1 MGLTRPRA
9 DLRGRI
15 LRSAAARVAVAA
27 AGLALLAA
35 ALAPGAA
42 AQQAAVSIPD
52 ASLRSAI
59 EGALGKQSGEAITEA
74 EMARLTVLDARYS
87 SIGQLDGL
95 QHAVNMRALYL
106 QGNRIS
112 DASSLANLAR
122 MQVLA
127 LNSNDISEI
136 DLTAMTDLRFLDLG
150 NNDLAAVDLSG
161 QRTRVGENA
170 RNSKLYALWLH
181 NNRLTSID
189 ISGLTAIR
197 DRTDGASRPNYVSL
211 RLDRNQLTSVTGL
224 ADLRPGAWSLRLEH
238 NRLTS
243 VDLRGAEHLHY
254 VNLNNNPI
262 SSTADLPGFSALTN
276 LRRLY
281 LYETNISSID
291 LSRFSRLE
299 RAFLN
304 DNNLTSVDVTGL
316 DSIQR
321 LWLRGNRITQIT
333 GLRDIGDTIVSLNLR
348 TNRLSSIDLS
358 GLTGL
363 RQLYLSDNRL
373 TAVDVS
379 ALTQLEVLWLD
390 NGSTSPGST
399 PDPAYQNQITAL
411 GRLPRFLAD
420 LRLAGNP
427 LTAPV
432 TVASRTGLRKLYVS
446 GGQIAGLSQVA
457 GLTGLTE
464 LGLTDMGL
472 TSADLS
478 NLSRL
483 SALEKLDLRGNS
495 IISVSSLAPL
505 VRMTELRLDDNIVS
519 DVSPLSNMSDL
530 KDLYVAGNLIRD
542 FAPLR
547 GLIVAGLRIH
557 GGDEQRGDSPD
568 NSSGDLNGSD
578 STDGG
583 DEQRGDSPDN
593 SSGDLN
599 GSDSTDGGDE
609 QRGDSPD
616 NSSGDLNGSDSTDG
630 GDEQRGDSP
639 DNSSGDLNGSDS
651 TDGGDE
657 QRGDSPDNSSGDLNG
672 SDSTDGGDEQRGD
685 SPDNFFWDLNAS
697 GSTHGWN
704 LSLLATDGVVDNTE
718 CGLDLICPGLA
729 IERWVV
735 AIWLVRVLDGGDPE
749 PLGYNRFEDVHPG
762 LQWASHVERLAELGI
777 TTGCSRDPARFCP
790 QNPVTRAH
798 MASLLARAFDLQSDT
813 PSGFVD
819 VDSQS
824 PHAASIAAIAAA
836 GITLG
841 CSAGPDRFCPDDL
854 VTRGQSATL
863 IVRARDHAD
872 SN

>member
-1 MGLTRPRA
+1 MDHTRPRA
-9 DLRGRI
+9 LALGPV
-15 LRSAAARVAVAA
+15 LWGAAARIAA
-27 AGLALLAA
+27 AAAVLALVAA

-42 AQQAAVSIPD
+42 AQSAAISIPD
-52 ASLRSAI
+52 AGLRSAI
-59 EGALGKQSGEAITEA
+59 EDALGKQSGEAITEGDI
-74 EMARLTVLDARYS
+74 ARLTVLDASYS
-87 SIGQLDGL
+87 GISRLDGL
-95 QHAVNMRALYL
+95 QHAVNMRGLYL

-112 DASSLANLAR
+112 DTSSLASMAR
-122 MQVLA
+122 MQVLS
-127 LNSNDISEI
+127 LHSNDISEI

-150 NNDLAAVDLSG
+150 DNDLATVDLSG

-170 RNSKLYALWLH
+170 RDSKLYALWLH

-189 ISGLTAIR
+189 LSGLTALQ
-197 DRTDGASRPNYVSL
+197 DRPDGASHPNYVSL

-224 ADLRPGAWSLRLEH
+224 ADLRPGTWSLRLEN

-254 VNLNNNPI
+254 VYLNNNPI

-316 DSIQR
+316 DSIRR
-321 LWLRGNRITQIT
+321 LWLRGNRITRIT
-333 GLRDIGDTIVSLNLR
+333 GLRDIGDTVISLNLR

-358 GLTGL
+358 GLTSL

-373 TAVDVS
+373 TAVDLS
-379 ALTQLEVLWLD
+379 PLTQLGVLWLD

-399 PDPAYQNQITAL
+399 PDPAYQNRITTL
-411 GRLPRFLAD
+411 EQLPRFLTD

-427 LTAPV
+427 LDAPV
-432 TVASRTGLRKLYVS
+432 SVASRTGLRKLYVS
-446 GGQIAGLSQVA
+446 DGQISSLSQVA

-472 TSADLS
+472 SSADLS

-495 IISVSSLAPL
+495 IIRVSSLAPL
-505 VRMTELRLDDNIVS
+505 VRMIELRLDDNTVS

-530 KDLYVAGNLIRD
+530 EDLYVAGNLIRD

-547 GLIVAGLRIH
+547 DLIVAGLRIH

-568 NSSGDLNGSD
+568 S
-578 STDGG
+578 
-583 DEQRGDSPDN
+583 
-593 SSGDLN
+593 
-599 GSDSTDGGDE
+599 
-609 QRGDSPD
+609 
-616 NSSGDLNGSDSTDG
+616 
-630 GDEQRGDSP
+630 
-639 DNSSGDLNGSDS
+639 
-651 TDGGDE
+651 
-657 QRGDSPDNSSGDLNG
+657 
-672 SDSTDGGDEQRGD
+672 
-685 SPDNFFWDLNAS
+685 FFWDINAS
-697 GSTHGWN
+697 GSVHGWN
-704 LSLLATDGVVDNTE
+704 LSLLATDGVLDNTE

-735 AIWLVRVLDGGDPE
+735 AVWLVRVLDGDDPE
-749 PLGYNRFEDVHPG
+749 PLGFNRFEDVHPG
-762 LQWASHVERLAELGI
+762 LQWAAHVERLAELGI
-777 TTGCSRDPARFCP
+777 TTGCSRNPARYCP
-790 QNPVTRAH
+790 RNPVTRAQ

-813 PSGFVD
+813 PAGFVD
-819 VDSQS
+819 VIPQS
-824 PHAASIAAIAAA
+824 AHAASIDALAAA
-836 GITLG
+836 GITSG
-841 CSAGPDRFCPDDL
+841 CSAAPDRFCPDEL
-854 VTRGQSATL
+854 VTRGQAASF
-863 IVRARDHAD
+863 IVGARDHAD

>member
-1 MGLTRPRA
+1 MGQTRPRA
-9 DLRGRI
+9 PALGHILCGAAVRI
-15 LRSAAARVAVAA
+15 AAAAAV
-27 AGLALLAA
+27 LALVAA

-42 AQQAAVSIPD
+42 AQPAAISIPD

-59 EGALGKQSGEAITEA
+59 EGALGKQSGEAITEGD
-74 EMARLTVLDARYS
+74 MARLTVLDARYS
-87 SIGQLDGL
+87 GIGQLDGL

-122 MQVLA
+122 MQVLV
-127 LNSNDISEI
+127 LHTNDIPEI

-150 NNDLAAVDLSG
+150 KNDLAAVDLSG

-170 RNSKLYALWLH
+170 RDSRLYALWLH

-189 ISGLTAIR
+189 LSGLTALR
-197 DRTDGASRPNYVSL
+197 DRTDGTSHPNYVSL

-224 ADLRPGAWSLRLEH
+224 SDLRPGTWSLRLEN

-254 VNLNNNPI
+254 LYLNNNPI

-276 LRRLY
+276 LRRLH
-281 LYETNISSID
+281 LHETDISSID
-291 LSRFSRLE
+291 LFPFSRLE

-321 LWLRGNRITQIT
+321 LWLRGNRITGIT
-333 GLRDIGDTIVSLNLR
+333 GLRDIGDTLISLNLR

-379 ALTQLEVLWLD
+379 TLTQLAVLWLD

-399 PDPAYQNQITAL
+399 PDPAYQNQITSL
-411 GRLPRFLAD
+411 GQLPRFLTD

-432 TVASRTGLRKLYVS
+432 PVSSRPGLRKLYVS
-446 GGQIAGLSQVA
+446 GGQISGPSQVA

-472 TSADLS
+472 TGADLS
-478 NLSRL
+478 NLARL
-483 SALEKLDLRGNS
+483 SSLEKLDLSGNS
-495 IISVSSLAPL
+495 ITGVLSLAPL
-505 VRMTELRLDDNIVS
+505 VRLTELRLEDNIVS
-519 DVSPLSNMSDL
+519 DVSALSSLDAL
-530 KDLYVAGNLIRD
+530 EDLYVAGNLIRD
-542 FAPLR
+542 FSPLR
-547 GLIVAGLRIH
+547 DLIVAGLRIH

-568 NSSGDLNGSD
+568 S
-578 STDGG
+578 
-583 DEQRGDSPDN
+583 
-593 SSGDLN
+593 
-599 GSDSTDGGDE
+599 
-609 QRGDSPD
+609 
-616 NSSGDLNGSDSTDG
+616 
-630 GDEQRGDSP
+630 
-639 DNSSGDLNGSDS
+639 
-651 TDGGDE
+651 
-657 QRGDSPDNSSGDLNG
+657 
-672 SDSTDGGDEQRGD
+672 
-685 SPDNFFWDLNAS
+685 FFWDINAA
-697 GSTHGWN
+697 GSIHGWN
-704 LSLLATDGVVDNTE
+704 LSLLAANAILENTE
-718 CGLDLICPGLA
+718 CGLDLICPGLV

-735 AIWLVRVLDGGDPE
+735 ALWLVRVLDGDDPE

-762 LQWASHVERLAELGI
+762 LQWAAHVERLAELGI
-777 TTGCSRDPARFCP
+777 TTGCSRSPARYCP
-790 QNPVTRAH
+790 QNSVTRAQ

-824 PHAASIAAIAAA
+824 SHAASIDAIAAA

-841 CSAGPDRFCPDDL
+841 CRAGSDRYCPDDL
-854 VTRGQSATL
+854 VTRGQAATF
-863 IVRARDHAD
+863 IVRARDYAD
-872 SN
+872 SASG

>member
-1 MGLTRPRA
+1 MGQTRPRA
-9 DLRGRI
+9 LTLGSILRG
-15 LRSAAARVAVAA
+15 AAAAAV
-27 AGLALLAA
+27 LAFVAA

-42 AQQAAVSIPD
+42 AQPAAISIPD
-52 ASLRSAI
+52 AGLRGAI
-59 EGALGKQSGEAITEA
+59 EDALGKQSGEAITEA
-74 EMARLTVLDARYS
+74 DMAPLTILDASYS
-87 SIGQLDGL
+87 GISRLDGL
-95 QHAVNMRALYL
+95 QHAVNMRGLYL

-112 DASSLANLAR
+112 DASSLANMAR
-122 MQVLA
+122 MQVLS
-127 LNSNDISEI
+127 LHSNDISEI

-150 NNDLAAVDLSG
+150 DNDLATVDLSG

-170 RNSKLYALWLH
+170 RDSKLSALWLH

-189 ISGLTAIR
+189 LSGLTALQ
-197 DRTDGASRPNYVSL
+197 DRPDGASHPNYVSL

-224 ADLRPGAWSLRLEH
+224 ADLRPGTWSLRLEN

-254 VNLNNNPI
+254 VYLNNNPI
-262 SSTADLPGFSALTN
+262 SRTGDLPGFSALTN
-276 LRRLY
+276 LRRLH
-281 LYETNISSID
+281 LYEANISSID
-291 LSRFSRLE
+291 LSPFSLLE
-299 RAFLN
+299 RAFLS
-304 DNNLTSVDVTGL
+304 DNSLTSVDVTGL
-316 DSIQR
+316 DNIQR

-333 GLRDIGDTIVSLNLR
+333 GLRDIGDTIISLNLR

-399 PDPAYQNQITAL
+399 PDPAYQNQITTL
-411 GRLPRFLAD
+411 GQLPRFLTD

-446 GGQIAGLSQVA
+446 GGQISGPSQVA

-464 LGLTDMGL
+464 LALTDMGL

-483 SALEKLDLRGNS
+483 SALERLDLRGNS

-505 VRMTELRLDDNIVS
+505 VRMIELRLDDNTVS

-530 KDLYVAGNLIRD
+530 EDVYVAGNLIRD

-547 GLIVAGLRIH
+547 DLIVAGLRIH

-568 NSSGDLNGSD
+568 S
-578 STDGG
+578 
-583 DEQRGDSPDN
+583 
-593 SSGDLN
+593 
-599 GSDSTDGGDE
+599 
-609 QRGDSPD
+609 
-616 NSSGDLNGSDSTDG
+616 
-630 GDEQRGDSP
+630 
-639 DNSSGDLNGSDS
+639 
-651 TDGGDE
+651 
-657 QRGDSPDNSSGDLNG
+657 
-672 SDSTDGGDEQRGD
+672 
-685 SPDNFFWDLNAS
+685 FFWDINAS
-697 GSTHGWN
+697 GSVHGWN
-704 LSLLATDGVVDNTE
+704 LSLLATDGVLDNTE

-735 AIWLVRVLDGGDPE
+735 ALWLVRVLDGDDPE
-749 PLGYNRFEDVHPG
+749 PLGFNRFEDVHPG
-762 LQWASHVERLAELGI
+762 LQWAAHVERLAELGI
-777 TTGCSRDPARFCP
+777 TTGCSRNPARYCP
-790 QNPVTRAH
+790 RNPVTRAQ

-813 PSGFVD
+813 PAGFVD
-819 VDSQS
+819 VTPQS
-824 PHAASIAAIAAA
+824 AHAASIDALAAA

-841 CSAGPDRFCPDDL
+841 CSAGPDRFCPDEL
-854 VTRGQSATL
+854 VTRGQAASFV
-863 IVRARDHAD
+863 VRARDHAD

>member
-9 DLRGRI
+9 DVRGRI
-15 LRSAAARVAVAA
+15 FRSAAARVAVAA

-42 AQQAAVSIPD
+42 AQPAAISIPD
-52 ASLRSAI
+52 AGLRGAI
-59 EGALGKQSGEAITEA
+59 EDALGKQSGEAITEGDI
-74 EMARLTVLDARYS
+74 ARLTVLDASYS
-87 SIGQLDGL
+87 GIGRLDGL

-112 DASSLANLAR
+112 DTSSLASMAR
-122 MQVLA
+122 MQVLS
-127 LNSNDISEI
+127 LHSNDISEI

-181 NNRLTSID
+181 NNLLTSID
-189 ISGLTAIR
+189 LSGLTALR
-197 DRTDGASRPNYVSL
+197 DRPDGASHPNYVSL

-224 ADLRPGAWSLRLEH
+224 AALRPGTWSLRLEN

-254 VNLNNNPI
+254 VYLNNNPI
-262 SSTADLPGFSALTN
+262 SSTADDLPGFSALTN

-316 DSIQR
+316 DSIRR
-321 LWLRGNRITQIT
+321 LWLRGNRITRIT
-333 GLRDIGDTIVSLNLR
+333 GLGDIGDTVISLNLR

-358 GLTGL
+358 GLASL

-373 TAVDVS
+373 TAVDLS
-379 ALTQLEVLWLD
+379 PLTQLGVLWLD
-390 NGSTSPGST
+390 NDSTSVGST

-411 GRLPRFLAD
+411 GQLPRFLTD

-427 LTAPV
+427 LAAPV
-432 TVASRTGLRKLYVS
+432 SVASRTGLRKLYVS
-446 GGQIAGLSQVA
+446 DGQISSLSQVA

-472 TSADLS
+472 SSADLS

-505 VRMTELRLDDNIVS
+505 VRMTELRLDDNTVS
-519 DVSPLSNMSDL
+519 DVSPLSKMSDL

-542 FAPLR
+542 VAPLR
-547 GLIVAGLRIH
+547 DLIVAGLRIH

-568 NSSGDLNGSD
+568 S
-578 STDGG
+578 
-583 DEQRGDSPDN
+583 
-593 SSGDLN
+593 
-599 GSDSTDGGDE
+599 
-609 QRGDSPD
+609 
-616 NSSGDLNGSDSTDG
+616 
-630 GDEQRGDSP
+630 
-639 DNSSGDLNGSDS
+639 
-651 TDGGDE
+651 
-657 QRGDSPDNSSGDLNG
+657 
-672 SDSTDGGDEQRGD
+672 
-685 SPDNFFWDLNAS
+685 FFWDINAS
-697 GSTHGWN
+697 GSVHGWN
-704 LSLLATDGVVDNTE
+704 LSLLATDGVLDNTE

-735 AIWLVRVLDGGDPE
+735 AVWLVRVLDGDDPE
-749 PLGYNRFEDVHPG
+749 PLGFNRFEDVHPG
-762 LQWASHVERLAELGI
+762 LQWAAHVERLAELGI
-777 TTGCSRDPARFCP
+777 TTGCSRNPARYCP
-790 QNPVTRAH
+790 RSPVTSAQ

-813 PSGFVD
+813 PAGFVD
-819 VDSQS
+819 VTPQS
-824 PHAASIAAIAAA
+824 AHAASIDALAAA
-836 GITLG
+836 GITMG
-841 CSAGPDRFCPDDL
+841 CSSAPDRFCPDEL
-854 VTRGQSATL
+854 VTRGQAASF

>member
-9 DLRGRI
+9 EVRGRI
-15 LRSAAARVAVAA
+15 FRSAAARIAVAA

-42 AQQAAVSIPD
+42 AQPAAVSIPD
-52 ASLRSAI
+52 AGLRGAI
-59 EGALGKQSGEAITEA
+59 EDALGKQSGEAITEA
-74 EMARLTVLDARYS
+74 DMARLTVLDASYS
-87 SIGQLDGL
+87 GIGRLDGL
-95 QHAVNMRALYL
+95 QHAVNMRALHL

-112 DASSLANLAR
+112 DTSSLASMAR
-122 MQVLA
+122 MQVLS
-127 LNSNDISEI
+127 LHRNDISEI

-150 NNDLAAVDLSG
+150 NNDLTTVDLSG

-170 RNSKLYALWLH
+170 RNSRLYALWLH
-181 NNRLTSID
+181 NNLLTSID
-189 ISGLTAIR
+189 LSGLTALR
-197 DRTDGASRPNYVSL
+197 DRTDGASHPNYVSL

-224 ADLRPGAWSLRLEH
+224 ADLRPGTWSLRLEN

-243 VDLRGAEHLHY
+243 VDLRGAEHFHY
-254 VNLNNNPI
+254 VYLNNNPI

-291 LSRFSRLE
+291 LSRFSRLD

-321 LWLRGNRITQIT
+321 LWLRGNRITRIT
-333 GLRDIGDTIVSLNLR
+333 GLRDIGDTVISLNLR

-358 GLTGL
+358 GLASL

-373 TAVDVS
+373 TAVDLS
-379 ALTQLEVLWLD
+379 PLTQLGVLWLD

-411 GRLPRFLAD
+411 GQLPRFLTD

-427 LTAPV
+427 LDAPV
-432 TVASRTGLRKLYVS
+432 SVASRTGLRKLYVS
-446 GGQIAGLSQVA
+446 DGQISSLSEVA

-472 TSADLS
+472 SSADLS

-483 SALEKLDLRGNS
+483 SALEKLDLPGNS
-495 IISVSSLAPL
+495 IIRVSSLAPL
-505 VRMTELRLDDNIVS
+505 VRMTELRLDDNTVS

-530 KDLYVAGNLIRD
+530 KDLYVTGNLIRD

-547 GLIVAGLRIH
+547 DLIVAGLRIH

-568 NSSGDLNGSD
+568 SFFWDINSSGSV
-578 STDGG
+578 
-583 DEQRGDSPDN
+583 
-593 SSGDLN
+593 
-599 GSDSTDGGDE
+599 
-609 QRGDSPD
+609 
-616 NSSGDLNGSDSTDG
+616 
-630 GDEQRGDSP
+630 
-639 DNSSGDLNGSDS
+639 
-651 TDGGDE
+651 
-657 QRGDSPDNSSGDLNG
+657 
-672 SDSTDGGDEQRGD
+672 
-685 SPDNFFWDLNAS
+685 
-697 GSTHGWN
+697 HGWN
-704 LSLLATDGVVDNTE
+704 LSLLATDGVLDNTE

-729 IERWVV
+729 VERWVV
-735 AIWLVRVLDGGDPE
+735 AIWLVRVLDGNDPE
-749 PLGYNRFEDVHPG
+749 PLGFNRFEDVHPG
-762 LQWASHVERLAELGI
+762 LQWAAHVERLAELGI
-777 TTGCSRDPARFCP
+777 TTGCSRDPARYCP
-790 QNPVTRAH
+790 RNPVTRAQ
-798 MASLLARAFDLQSDT
+798 MATLLARAFDLQSDT
-813 PSGFVD
+813 PAGFVD
-819 VDSQS
+819 VTPQS
-824 PHAASIAAIAAA
+824 AHAASIDALAAA

-841 CSAGPDRFCPDDL
+841 CTATPDRFCPDEL
-854 VTRGQSATL
+854 VTRGQAATF

>member
-9 DLRGRI
+9 DVRGGRI
-15 LRSAAARVAVAA
+15 FRSAAARIAVAA

-42 AQQAAVSIPD
+42 AQPAAISIPD
-52 ASLRSAI
+52 AGLRGAI
-59 EGALGKQSGEAITEA
+59 ENALGKQSGEAITEGDI
-74 EMARLTVLDARYS
+74 ARLTVLDASYS
-87 SIGQLDGL
+87 GIGRLDGL

-112 DASSLANLAR
+112 DTSSLASMAR
-122 MQVLA
+122 MQVLS
-127 LNSNDISEI
+127 LHSNDISEI

-150 NNDLAAVDLSG
+150 NNDLTTVDLSG
-161 QRTRVGENA
+161 QRTTFGENA
-170 RNSKLYALWLH
+170 RNSKMYALWLH
-181 NNRLTSID
+181 NNLLTSID
-189 ISGLTAIR
+189 LSGLTALR
-197 DRTDGASRPNYVSL
+197 DRTDGASHPNYVSL

-224 ADLRPGAWSLRLEH
+224 ADLRPGTWSLRLEN

-254 VNLNNNPI
+254 VYLNNNPI

-316 DSIQR
+316 DSIRR
-321 LWLRGNRITQIT
+321 LWLRGNRITRIT
-333 GLRDIGDTIVSLNLR
+333 GLGDIGDTVISLNLR
-348 TNRLSSIDLS
+348 TNRLSSINLS
-358 GLTGL
+358 GLTSL

-373 TAVDVS
+373 TAVDLS
-379 ALTQLEVLWLD
+379 PLTQLGVLWLD
-390 NGSTSPGST
+390 NDSTSVGST

-411 GRLPRFLAD
+411 GQLPRFLTD

-427 LTAPV
+427 LAAPV
-432 TVASRTGLRKLYVS
+432 SVASRTGLRKLYVS
-446 GGQIAGLSQVA
+446 DGQISSLSQVA

-472 TSADLS
+472 SSADLS

-495 IISVSSLAPL
+495 IIRVSSLAPL
-505 VRMTELRLDDNIVS
+505 VRMTELRLDDNTVS

-530 KDLYVAGNLIRD
+530 KDLYVAGNVIMD

-547 GLIVAGLRIH
+547 DLIVAGLRIH

-568 NSSGDLNGSD
+568 S
-578 STDGG
+578 
-583 DEQRGDSPDN
+583 
-593 SSGDLN
+593 
-599 GSDSTDGGDE
+599 
-609 QRGDSPD
+609 
-616 NSSGDLNGSDSTDG
+616 
-630 GDEQRGDSP
+630 
-639 DNSSGDLNGSDS
+639 
-651 TDGGDE
+651 
-657 QRGDSPDNSSGDLNG
+657 
-672 SDSTDGGDEQRGD
+672 
-685 SPDNFFWDLNAS
+685 FFWDINAS
-697 GSTHGWN
+697 GSVHGWN
-704 LSLLATDGVVDNTE
+704 LSLLATDGVLDNTE

-735 AIWLVRVLDGGDPE
+735 AVWLVRVLDGDDPE
-749 PLGYNRFEDVHPG
+749 PLGFNRFEDVHPG
-762 LQWASHVERLAELGI
+762 LQWAAHVERLAELGI
-777 TTGCSRDPARFCP
+777 TTGCSRNPARYCP
-790 QNPVTRAH
+790 RSPVTRAQ

-813 PSGFVD
+813 PAGFVD
-819 VDSQS
+819 VTPQS
-824 PHAASIAAIAAA
+824 AHAASIDALAAA
-836 GITLG
+836 GITSG
-841 CSAGPDRFCPDDL
+841 CSAAPDRFCPDEL
-854 VTRGQSATL
+854 VTRGQAASF
-863 IVRARDHAD
+863 IVGARDHAD